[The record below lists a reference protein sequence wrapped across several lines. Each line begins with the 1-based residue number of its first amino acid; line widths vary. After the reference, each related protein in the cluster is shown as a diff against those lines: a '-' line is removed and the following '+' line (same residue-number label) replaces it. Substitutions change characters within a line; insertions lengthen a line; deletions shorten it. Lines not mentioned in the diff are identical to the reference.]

1 MCLEYD
7 LKFQNSEQKIDK
19 TPIVEDYYNK
29 LVSFGLKQSA
39 YNLIFNNQLTA
50 DLGVSD
56 KIKYNYSLDSSGYMI
71 DGKQLYLNKNK
82 PNWIK

>member
-1 MCLEYD
+1 MFISLDETG
-7 LKFQNSEQKIDK
+7 K
-19 TPIVEDYYNK
+19 TFTSIEF
-29 LVSFGLKQSA
+29 S
-39 YNLIFNNQLTA
+39 NLIFNNQLTA

-56 KIKYNYSLDSSGYMI
+56 KIKDNYSVDSSGYMI